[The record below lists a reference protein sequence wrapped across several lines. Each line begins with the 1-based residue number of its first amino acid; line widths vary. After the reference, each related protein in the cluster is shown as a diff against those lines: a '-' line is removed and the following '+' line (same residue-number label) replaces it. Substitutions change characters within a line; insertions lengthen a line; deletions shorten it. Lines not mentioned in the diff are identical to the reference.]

1 MYQGRFETWV
11 HSNIIITLPT
21 EFLICRMPD
30 VGTISCFTFNIQEY
44 DLVATPSRSNCSTW
58 WLIQHWIRG
67 GGGPSYTETHGVEHS
82 RPRIRSN
89 FRKYFCSEL
98 WTAPAGVA
106 RWQDGKNLV
115 ISLFLGKCKLLSSC
129 WAHVKLTLSQLRI
142 VFYFTGASQP
152 GRAGWVTLAQV
163 TWGEAALFGMTMSL
177 SQEYVLQ
184 LALSHQLPHCQRQG
198 HLQVWRCHCRSHQH
212 RGLEG
217 GK

>member
-1 MYQGRFETWV
+1 MQKGFLYCSTAVQYAC
-11 HSNIIITLPT
+11 HSQLSSLKILRLNWNINIYSSVVSSLHSTSQCSCIKDVLRRGYTPTFVIIITLPT

-67 GGGPSYTETHGVEHS
+67 EGGPSYTETHGVEHS
-82 RPRIRSN
+82 LPRIRSN
-89 FRKYFCSEL
+89 FRKYFWSEL

-129 WAHVKLTLSQLRI
+129 
-142 VFYFTGASQP
+142 
-152 GRAGWVTLAQV
+152 
-163 TWGEAALFGMTMSL
+163 
-177 SQEYVLQ
+177 
-184 LALSHQLPHCQRQG
+184 
-198 HLQVWRCHCRSHQH
+198 
-212 RGLEG
+212 
-217 GK
+217 